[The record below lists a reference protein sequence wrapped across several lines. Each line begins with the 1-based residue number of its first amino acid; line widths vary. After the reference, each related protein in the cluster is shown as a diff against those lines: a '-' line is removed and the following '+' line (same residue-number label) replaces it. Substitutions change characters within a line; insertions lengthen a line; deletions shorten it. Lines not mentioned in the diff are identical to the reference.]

1 MIKISFFLITLS
13 FSGSIYSQI
22 SKDEINL
29 KTPLEEME
37 VTKGHS
43 SPNTVSWRDRNTG
56 LEEFHDL
63 ANDKFKFSIV
73 PNINTN
79 PYKLFN
85 ILTLDLAISKKYSED
100 LWLEGIFTFGKFV
113 YNSIS
118 QINATNPVDHDEE
131 NETFTS
137 FGIGIG
143 RRTTYLRDFIYSEN
157 FYETIQAYFNLAR
170 FHENFLNQN
179 FFGPGLRADYGMHY
193 RFSESMHFG
202 FKISYNIYAVRRSES
217 FENEPASP
225 RHLSLSWLSLGTDLS
240 FYY

>member
-85 ILTLDLAISKKYSED
+85 ILTLD
-100 LWLEGIFTFGKFV
+100 
-113 YNSIS
+113 
-118 QINATNPVDHDEE
+118 
-131 NETFTS
+131 
-137 FGIGIG
+137 
-143 RRTTYLRDFIYSEN
+143 
-157 FYETIQAYFNLAR
+157 
-170 FHENFLNQN
+170 
-179 FFGPGLRADYGMHY
+179 
-193 RFSESMHFG
+193 
-202 FKISYNIYAVRRSES
+202 
-217 FENEPASP
+217 
-225 RHLSLSWLSLGTDLS
+225 
-240 FYY
+240 